1 MGMNVRID
9 RITILREGPLN
20 DDFILEPRLLNLIYG
35 HNETGK
41 TYIVEALISLLFRT
55 GRNTPWTSTRTR
67 TRAPT
72 VREWD
77 PRGEIEVSG
86 LEEGPTIFTPGGPR
100 LEDYSFRDEALPEDL
115 SRLMVVRAGDT
126 RLSVAG
132 DGVGDEVLR
141 TYLSGNRVLDE
152 VESRIEQETV
162 KNARIDDG
170 MIVADKKGLIRDR
183 LTLEHEL
190 SYIDELRREVDEKAS
205 LVVMNSLQRR
215 QRRIESRLGE
225 MEDAKRH
232 RAFQVY
238 EEKQKLQMKL
248 DRLPSENDLM
258 DLYRDMSVFDDRKR
272 ELEGLDRRMEDLPPV
287 QEDLRWLEMAAE
299 EYLPASGTAGEN
311 SSGFIRACRWL
322 LPVLILLSAAGAFF
336 SRILALAAAAG
347 SLMCLAVIYLG
358 RTSGISPETGERL
371 RRLEEEFQRRFQR
384 PLTDPATLKV
394 VRGELEKQDIRCRGV
409 MENREKARED
419 ILRLEKDI
427 RARFRSLCGEDVPS
441 GEWDHRL
448 EGLRGERKKLQ
459 DAIVSRGS
467 VLASLNVQPDY
478 YLPEP
483 PDASW
488 DQKAYLDLRDEL
500 ESVSQS
506 LQEERKNL
514 DELKDRIAS
523 ATNGSS
529 RDIRRLISALEE
541 KRGEVAGAHRAVTA
555 RILAENTVYRAV
567 GHYRSRENARLE
579 DALGS
584 PEVINP
590 LCEITGRYNGI
601 RMSENGELDLS
612 VSGRGTYPLSRLS
625 TGAAEQVYV
634 ALRTGFAQLSLGK
647 PAFLILD
654 DAFQHSD
661 WERRKKLVDHVTELV
676 RSGWQVFYFTM
687 DDHLRKLFEGR
698 GRELGPNLY
707 SYTSLN

>member
-1 MGMNVRID
+1 MDMTVRIT
-9 RITILREGPLN
+9 RISILREGPLR
-20 DDFILEPRLLNLIYG
+20 DDVTLEPRLLNLIYG
-35 HNETGK
+35 RNESGK

-55 GRNTPWTSTRTR
+55 GRNTPWTSIRTR
-67 TRAPT
+67 TRVPT

-86 LEEGPTIFTPGGPR
+86 LEEGVIVFSPGSPK
-100 LEDYSFRDEALPEDL
+100 LEDYTFRDQALPEDL

-126 RLSVAG
+126 RLSGAG

-152 VESRIEQETV
+152 VESGIEQETV
-162 KNARIDDG
+162 KNARITDG
-170 MIVADKKGLIRDR
+170 IIVADNKGLIKDR

-190 SYIDELRREVDEKAS
+190 SYIDELRKEVDEKAS

-215 QRRIESRLGE
+215 RQRIESLLGE

-238 EEKQKLQMKL
+238 EEKQKLELEL
-248 DRLPSENDLM
+248 DRLPSEKDLM
-258 DLYRDMSVFDDRKR
+258 DLYRDMSVFDDRKI
-272 ELEGLDRRMEDLPPV
+272 ELEGLDGRMKDIPPV
-287 QEDLRWLEMAAE
+287 EEDLRWIEMAGE
-299 EYLPASGTAGEN
+299 EYLPAAGTSGGT
-311 SSGFIRACRWL
+311 SGFVKACHWL
-322 LPVLILLSAAGAFF
+322 LPGLIVLSAAGAFF

-347 SLMCLAVIYLG
+347 GLACLAVIYLG
-358 RTSGISPETGERL
+358 RTFRISPEAMERL
-371 RRLEEEFQRRFQR
+371 RRLEEEFQRRFDR
-384 PLTDPATLKV
+384 PLTDPAALKV
-394 VRGELEKQDIRCRGV
+394 VRGELEKQQMRYSGV
-409 MENREKARED
+409 METRKKAREE
-419 ILRLEKDI
+419 ILRLERDI
-427 RARFRSLCGEDVPS
+427 RTKFRSLCGEDVPPE
-441 GEWDHRL
+441 EWDGRL
-448 EGLRGERKKLQ
+448 EGMRDERKELQ

-478 YLPEP
+478 YLSEP
-483 PDASW
+483 PEVSW

-506 LQEERKNL
+506 LQEEKRNL
-514 DELKDRIAS
+514 DQLKDRIAS

-529 RDIRRLISALEE
+529 RDIRDLITALED
-541 KRGEVAGAHRAVTA
+541 KRREVAGAHRAVTA

-567 GHYRSRENARLE
+567 RHYRSRENARLE

-601 RMSENGELDLS
+601 RMTENGELDLN
-612 VSGRGTYPLSRLS
+612 VSGSGTYPLSRLS

-661 WERRKKLVDHVTELV
+661 WERRKKLVDHVTELA
-676 RSGWQVFYFTM
+676 RSGWQIFYFTM
-687 DDHLRKLFEGR
+687 DDHLRKLFEAR

>member
-1 MGMNVRID
+1 MSMAVRIR

-20 DDFILEPRLLNLIYG
+20 EDFILEPRLLNLVYG

-41 TYIVEALISLLFRT
+41 TCIVEALISLLFRT
-55 GRNTPWTSTRTR
+55 GRNTHWTSTRTR

-86 LEEGPTIFTPGGPR
+86 LEEGVTVFTPGSSR
-100 LEDYSFRDEALPEDL
+100 LEDHTSGDEALPEEL
-115 SRLMVVRAGDT
+115 SRLMVVRAGET
-126 RLSVAG
+126 RLSKAG

-152 VESRIEQETV
+152 VASRIEQETV
-162 KNARIDDG
+162 KNARITDG
-170 MIVADKKGLIRDR
+170 VIVADNKGLIKDR

-190 SYIDELRREVDEKAS
+190 SYIDELRKEVDEKAS
-205 LVVMNSLQRR
+205 LVVMNTLQRR
-215 QRRIESRLGE
+215 RQRIENRLGE

-232 RAFQVY
+232 RAFQIH
-238 EEKQKLQMKL
+238 EEKQKLQLNL
-248 DRLPSENDLM
+248 DRLPSEKDLM

-272 ELEGLDRRMEDLPPV
+272 ELEGLDGRLKDIPPV
-287 QEDLRWLEMAAE
+287 EEDLRWIEMAGE
-299 EYLPASGTAGEN
+299 EYLPATGTAGG
-311 SSGFIRACRWL
+311 SAGFVKVCYWL
-322 LPVLILLSAAGAFF
+322 LPAMIMLSAAGAFF
-336 SRILALAAAAG
+336 SRILALVAAAG
-347 SLMCLAVIYLG
+347 GLACLAVIYMG
-358 RTSGISPETGERL
+358 RASRVSPEARERL
-371 RRLEEEFQRRFQR
+371 NRLEEEFQRRFDR
-384 PLTDPATLKV
+384 RLTDPATLKA
-394 VRGELEKQDIRCRGV
+394 VRGELEKQNMRYRGF
-409 MENREKARED
+409 MENREKAREE

-427 RARFRSLCGEDVPS
+427 RARFRSLCGEDVAPE
-441 GEWDHRL
+441 EWDGRL
-448 EGLRGERKKLQ
+448 EGMRDERKELE
-459 DAIVSRGS
+459 DAIVSRTS

-478 YLPEP
+478 YLAES

-488 DQKAYLDLRDEL
+488 DQKEYLDLRDEL
-500 ESVSQS
+500 EKVSRS
-506 LQEERKNL
+506 LQDEKRNL

-529 RDIRRLISALEE
+529 RDIRSLITALEE
-541 KRGEVAGAHRAVTA
+541 KRREVAGAHRAVTG

-567 GHYRSRENARLE
+567 RHYRSRENARLE

-601 RMSENGELDLS
+601 RMTENGELDLD

-625 TGAAEQVYV
+625 TGAAEQVYI

-661 WERRKKLVDHVTELV
+661 WERRKKLVDHVTELA
-676 RSGWQVFYFTM
+676 RSGWQIFYFTM